1 MEFSQSRIT
10 KRVFML
16 QVATSVGV
24 LAAVQSTPVLAADK
38 LVPTDPYPKSM
49 GFKLDTNEVDQ
60 AKYPRHTTEQACR
73 FCQLWDGGTADFGSC
88 SFFDGAITPKTGWCK
103 NFKAKKTAA

>member
-1 MEFSQSRIT
+1 MGSKRSNVT

-16 QVATSVGV
+16 QVVTGVGL
-24 LAAVQSTPVLAADK
+24 LAVGQSNEAFAADK

-60 AKYPRHTTEQACR
+60 VKYPRHTAEQACR

-103 NFKAKKTAA
+103 NFKVKKAAG